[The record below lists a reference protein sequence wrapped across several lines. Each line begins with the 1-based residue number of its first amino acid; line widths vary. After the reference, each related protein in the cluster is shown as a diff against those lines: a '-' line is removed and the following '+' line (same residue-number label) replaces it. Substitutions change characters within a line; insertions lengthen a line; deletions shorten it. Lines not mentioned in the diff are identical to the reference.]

1 MAKTRRR
8 LRNENARLKAKV
20 ACLQAELK
28 RLRVVG
34 PWYELL
40 SHSLPRV
47 VREIN
52 KREAVGGVGPAIRK
66 DPLGFWEV
74 VPTEP
79 IPPQKGD
86 QILRERSYGTELREF
101 NGEKWVT
108 TKTYCK
114 NGATDDR
121 D

>member
-1 MAKTRRR
+1 MAKSRRR
-8 LRNENARLKAKV
+8 LRNENVRLRAEV
-20 ACLQAELK
+20 GRLQAELK
-28 RLRVVG
+28 RVREVDPLQ
-34 PWYELL
+34 ELL
-40 SHSLPRV
+40 NRSLPRV

-52 KREAVGGVGPAIRK
+52 KREAIGGLGPAIRK

-108 TKTYCK
+108 TKTYRK